1 MKKNV
6 FKGLLTM
13 CAFAAAF
20 TSCSKENNEIPNPG
34 ENDTKSVFM
43 KMDLPAVTRAVEQPV
58 TGTATVNNLH
68 VYFHDGTDILK
79 YVNVT
84 ATTPITITNLTTG
97 TKIADVPASATTVTI
112 YGNIPA
118 SASLPT
124 GGTVAALKNVELNI
138 TTQNTIADVV
148 LSGVDKT
155 LTTWHTGDASVPYAT
170 GIADGDKYAEVEIA
184 PAVARIEIEG
194 LATTASSAVDAF
206 NVEGIYL
213 NNFFEKFNLGATVVG
228 TKVQYGATPSLYAQG
243 QGLYT
248 ALNSGKLYDQA
259 QVVATGNPKEAVPTG
274 GASPRWAY
282 QVVPNSNDTDVNE
295 QLQLVFKLSGLQPK
309 VGSSITFGSGDQFI
323 TVRGFKDNGG
333 NIVKIEPGK
342 IYTISKTDFTF
353 DESDLTTVPV
363 TNAVGVW
370 LKVTVKAWTVVPV
383 KPNL

>member
-6 FKGLLTM
+6 FKSFLTM
-13 CAFAAAF
+13 CALAATFAA
-20 TSCSKENNEIPNPG
+20 CSN
-34 ENDTKSVFM
+34 ENDVPNVEKGSKSVFM
-43 KMDLPAVTRAVEQPV
+43 KMDLPAVTKAIESPV

-68 VYFHDGTDILK
+68 IYFHDGTDILK

-97 TKIADVPASATTVTI
+97 TKITDVPASATTVTI

-124 GGTVAALKNVELNI
+124 SGTVAALKNVELNI

-155 LTTWHTGDASVPYAT
+155 LTTWHTGDAAVPYAT

-248 ALNSGKLYDQA
+248 VLNSGKLYDQA
-259 QVVATGNPKEAVPTG
+259 QVVATGSPKEAVPAG
-274 GASPRWAY
+274 VNQRWAY

-353 DESDLTTVPV
+353 DESDVTTVPV
-363 TNAVGVW
+363 VTAVGVW
-370 LKVTVKAWTVVPV
+370 LKVTVKAWTVVAV